1 MLLPY
6 RKWKKLEESEGRP
19 DVSYITYTFGRY
31 EYYSNINVIL
41 EFFKKFSQLKL
52 TKWKDSSIDIG
63 RSTKI
68 FEVDLEI
75 DDDSDLGLLTST
87 GASSNIKLEIRIFD
101 VIHYLETRLKV
112 SNDSLIKLISAK
124 DLTFVF
130 EVVNTHLS
138 SDKIY
143 SEVFSEKAVGLALN
157 NDLLRYVDTDSG
169 RSVNLTDAESSYSIF
184 NIGLLED
191 LIIDATI
198 DPKKINKLSHILS
211 VIISKYFVC
220 VYLRDKVKVDREDI
234 SIDEFTESTKYR
246 LEELVSDLE
255 EFDSKSDSEK
265 QSIVK
270 SLIDL
275 QSRLSY
281 TAALKNRVHSRAS
294 SDFLLQTFTIISNA
308 GIDLKKWI
316 TSTS

>member
-112 SNDSLIKLISAK
+112 SNDSLIKLISA
-124 DLTFVF
+124 
-130 EVVNTHLS
+130 NS
-138 SDKIY
+138 S
-143 SEVFSEKAVGLALN
+143 N
-157 NDLLRYVDTDSG
+157 
-169 RSVNLTDAESSYSIF
+169 SS
-184 NIGLLED
+184 
-191 LIIDATI
+191 
-198 DPKKINKLSHILS
+198 
-211 VIISKYFVC
+211 
-220 VYLRDKVKVDREDI
+220 
-234 SIDEFTESTKYR
+234 
-246 LEELVSDLE
+246 
-255 EFDSKSDSEK
+255 
-265 QSIVK
+265 
-270 SLIDL
+270 
-275 QSRLSY
+275 
-281 TAALKNRVHSRAS
+281 
-294 SDFLLQTFTIISNA
+294 
-308 GIDLKKWI
+308 
-316 TSTS
+316 